1 MFTPK
6 RMGLFGSA
14 RLGNGIMPGDQ
25 QSVDLGDFTGMANR
39 GSTAAGEMMQGVGAP
54 RPISTQPVDVMQGP
68 ELKPKGGGFFG
79 SDGIGTTIL
88 GSIGDYLMQVNGL
101 QPTFA
106 PSQMLRRQQELIQQ
120 RAEQQRKYD
129 LEDYVS
135 KLKLKQQ
142 YDPSPGP
149 QPYRTEDNV
158 GNVWEIGPDGN
169 AKPIFIDKT
178 PKYYIQGDQALQIPN
193 PYATQGAPQN
203 RPKIGE
209 TVRLD
214 QLGGPSI
221 SNTPAPQTGDNGFP
235 ATLTRDQYQAVVNEM
250 GQAETDAWMARNN
263 VRLGN

>member
-106 PSQMLRRQQELIQQ
+106 PSQMLQRQQQFAAQ
-120 RAEQQRKYD
+120 RAEQQRAQEW
-129 LEDYVS
+129 EDWQRKQEWERNNPKPVNNDTTNDYQFIAD
-135 KLKLKQQ
+135 KLGADAANQYLRNMGDPVVTVPLGNGMVYSGPRSGLAAALGGGAQQQQSAPPAAPVGKLR
-142 YDPSPGP
+142 PIGGGSGG
-149 QPYRTEDNV
+149 NV
-158 GNVWEIGPDGN
+158 GGG
-169 AKPIFIDKT
+169 F
-178 PKYYIQGDQALQIPN
+178 
-193 PYATQGAPQN
+193 
-203 RPKIGE
+203 RPG
-209 TVRLD
+209 
-214 QLGGPSI
+214 
-221 SNTPAPQTGDNGFP
+221 
-235 ATLTRDQYQAVVNEM
+235 Y
-250 GQAETDAWMARNN
+250 
-263 VRLGN
+263 

>member
-106 PSQMLRRQQELIQQ
+106 PSQMLQRQQQFAAQ
-120 RAEQQRKYD
+120 RAEQQRAQEW
-129 LEDYVS
+129 EDWQR
-135 KLKLKQQ
+135 KQEWEATHRA
-142 YDPSPGP
+142 PSAPH
-149 QPYRTEDNV
+149 Y
-158 GNVWEIGPDGN
+158 WETNDGSLAMIGPDGQP
-169 AKPIFIDKT
+169 KVLYKDPT
-178 PKYYIQGDQALQIPN
+178 PKTEYQTVRN
-193 PYATQGAPQN
+193 PDGTITVYPMPQVGAPSS
-203 RPKIGE
+203 PKVIGSQLPPGW
-209 TVRLD
+209 TVE
-214 QLGGPSI
+214 GGPGG
-221 SNTPAPQTGDNGFP
+221 NAGGGF
-235 ATLTRDQYQAVVNEM
+235 R
-250 GQAETDAWMARNN
+250 
-263 VRLGN
+263 

>member
-1 MFTPK
+1 MLGK
-6 RMGLFGSA
+6 RMGLFGSV
-14 RLGNGIMPGDQ
+14 RPGNSVMPGDQ
-25 QSVDLGDFTGMANR
+25 PDYGWGDMGGLFRVPTDGGPSMPA
-39 GSTAAGEMMQGVGAP
+39 E
-54 RPISTQPVDVMQGP
+54 QP
-68 ELKPKGGGFFG
+68 KSGGFFG
-79 SDGIGTTIL
+79 QGGIGRGIAGTV
-88 GSIGDYLMQVNGL
+88 GDWLQQVNGIEPTYGPSMLL
-101 QPTFA
+101 Q
-106 PSQMLRRQQELIQQ
+106 RQQQLAAQ

-193 PYATQGAPQN
+193 PYATQGASQN

-214 QLGGPSI
+214 QLDSPSI
-221 SNTPAPQTGDNGFP
+221 SNTPAPQTGANGFP